1 MVKLVVNGCGTVA
14 LHRSVEQDQEIPI
27 GVRLRITPGTGPVE
41 DNARGWI
48 ESLERIAETVQE
60 DLMSMSD
67 AAMLDTCAFSVCD
80 AQSPVLGPAEY
91 RLLSRASSKPPLAR
105 AYLCLN
111 SVRWRAPVS
120 WAFSPHSR
128 SENQASTNRCAVT
141 TTYAALSFAISAS
154 WSSYSSNG
162 RQRRSC
168 RMPG

>member
-48 ESLERIAETVQE
+48 ESLERIAETLQE
-60 DLMSMSD
+60 DLITISH
-67 AAMLDTCAFSVCD
+67 AAMLHTCAISVSV

-91 RLLSRASSKPPLAR
+91 RLLSRASSKSPVAR
-105 AYLCLN
+105 AYLCL
-111 SVRWRAPVS
+111 RCGPVE
-120 WAFSPHSR
+120 SPCVLGLQS
-128 SENQASTNRCAVT
+128 SFPLTENHASTNRCAVT
-141 TTYAALSFAISAS
+141 TTCAACAFACSAS

-162 RQRRSC
+162 SQRRS
-168 RMPG
+168 